1 MGFWD
6 SVKSG
11 AKDIARQ
18 SSLENMVQNN
28 KELSSDE
35 LEEFV
40 GFTKMTPDE
49 AIAKKPARYFKS
61 TNRYGEVEI
70 DSVKKLFRVKL
81 NVYTFD
87 ELNSYE
93 LLENGSSVMS
103 GGLGIGRAVVGGVL
117 AGGVGAVLGG
127 VTKKKKQRNHVDSLK
142 IMVTF
147 KNRTPQSVTLDYI
160 KKKQEKDKKYEKTL
174 MKAKETMAG
183 FDYIVSELEVG
194 KQDELI
200 GAVSHAN
207 EESIS
212 LSPTDEIRKYKELL
226 DDGIIS
232 QEEFDAKKQELLGL

>member
-18 SSLENMVQNN
+18 TSLENMIQNN
-28 KELSSDE
+28 KELSTDE
-35 LEEFV
+35 VKEFIE
-40 GFTKMTPDE
+40 FSKMTPDE

-160 KKKQEKDKKYEKTL
+160 KKKQEKDKKYEKAL

-183 FDYIVSELEVG
+183 FDYIVSELEIDRH
-194 KQDELI
+194 DEL
-200 GAVSHAN
+200 VSSTSVQK
-207 EESIS
+207 EQ
-212 LSPTDEIRKYKELL
+212 PTTSADEIRKFKELL
-226 DDGIIS
+226 DEGIIS
-232 QEEFDAKKQELLGL
+232 QEEFDAKKKELLNL

>member
-18 SSLENMVQNN
+18 TSLENMVQNN
-28 KELSSDE
+28 KELSPDE

-40 GFTKMTPDE
+40 GFNKMTPDE
-49 AIAKKPARYFKS
+49 AISKKPARYFKE
-61 TNRYGEVEI
+61 TNRYGEIEI
-70 DSVKKLFRVKL
+70 DSVKKLFKVKF

-127 VTKKKKQRNHVDSLK
+127 VTKKKKQKNQVDSLK

-147 KNRTPQSVTLDYI
+147 KDRSPQSVTLDYI
-160 KKKQEKDKKYEKTL
+160 KKKQDKDKKYEKTL

-183 FDYIVSELEVG
+183 FDYIVSELGVDRH
-194 KQDELI
+194 DELVGSVNRQQEQPI
-200 GAVSHAN
+200 TSA
-207 EESIS
+207 
-212 LSPTDEIRKYKELL
+212 DEIRKYKELL
-226 DDGIIS
+226 DEGIIS
-232 QEEFDAKKQELLGL
+232 QKEFDAKKKSLLGL

>member
-18 SSLENMVQNN
+18 TALEGMVRDN
-28 KELSSDE
+28 KELSEDE
-35 LEEFV
+35 IAEFV
-40 GFTKMTPDE
+40 EFNKMTPSE
-49 AIAKKPARYFKS
+49 AILKKPSKYFKC
-61 TNRYGEVEI
+61 TNRYGDMEI
-70 DSVKKLFRVKL
+70 DSNKKLFRVKF
-81 NVYTFD
+81 NVYNFS

-117 AGGVGAVLGG
+117 AGGVGAILGG
-127 VTKKKKQRNHVDSLK
+127 VTKKKKQKNHVDSLK
-142 IMVTF
+142 ILVTF
-147 KNRTPQSVTLDYI
+147 KNRTPQSINIDYI
-160 KKKQEKDKKYEKTL
+160 KKKQDKDKKYEKIL
-174 MKAKETMAG
+174 IKAKETMAG

-194 KQDELI
+194 RHDELI

>member
-117 AGGVGAVLGG
+117 AGGVGAILGG
-127 VTKKKKQRNHVDSLK
+127 VTKKKKQKNHVDSLK

-194 KQDELI
+194 RHDELI

>member
-18 SSLENMVQNN
+18 TSLENMIQNN
-28 KELSSDE
+28 KELSTDE
-35 LEEFV
+35 VKEFIE
-40 GFTKMTPDE
+40 FSKMTPDE

-160 KKKQEKDKKYEKTL
+160 KKKQDKDKKYEKIL
-174 MKAKETMAG
+174 IKAKETMAG

-194 KQDELI
+194 RHDELI

>member
-160 KKKQEKDKKYEKTL
+160 KKKQEKDKKYEKIL
-174 MKAKETMAG
+174 IKAKETMAG

>member
-160 KKKQEKDKKYEKTL
+160 KKKQEKDKKYEKAL

-183 FDYIVSELEVG
+183 FDYIVSELEVDRH
-194 KQDELI
+194 DEL
-200 GAVSHAN
+200 VSSTN
-207 EESIS
+207 VQKEQ
-212 LSPTDEIRKYKELL
+212 PTTSADEIRKFKELL
-226 DDGIIS
+226 DEGIIS
-232 QEEFDAKKQELLGL
+232 QEEFDAKKKDLLGL